1 MADFVGIF
9 RANLADFAMIWR
21 ECLNFLTET
30 IICYYNNKAP
40 EKWAY
45 GKAFNIM
52 TSVQVFAT

>member
-1 MADFVGIF
+1 
-9 RANLADFAMIWR
+9 MIWR
-21 ECLNFLTET
+21 ECLNFLKEI
-30 IICYYNNKAP
+30 IICYYNNKAL